1 MMRQN
6 KARLPGCGSQPH
18 TQFKMLSLIHS
29 KNTPF
34 KPPAPLSL
42 MQTYFQTLR
51 RTQAGLSAWLFQLNM
66 SSARCSLCPLH
77 ATVPGSREQRCPGV
91 WREGLPGAWDG
102 GSEAQPGRW
111 QAGPSSRRRSGK
123 GSNSNL
129 MAGCYPLAG
138 RDTATLT
145 RAPLPQRAAEPVRG
159 HSLPPCPQGRS
170 RWPRAARAGL
180 GWFRKISEDF
190 SLCQCPNT
198 QPKDHLTRI

>member
-29 KNTPF
+29 RNTPL

-51 RTQAGLSAWLFQLNM
+51 RTQAGLSAWLFQLSM
-66 SSARCSLCPLH
+66 SSARCSLCPLL
-77 ATVPGSREQRCPGV
+77 ATVPGSHEQRCPGV

-111 QAGPSSRRRSGK
+111 QAGPSSRQRSGK

-145 RAPLPQRAAEPVRG
+145 RVPLPQRAAEPVPRPQ
-159 HSLPPCPQGRS
+159 PPPLS
-170 RWPRAARAGL
+170 ARALSMATGSPRRARL
-180 GWFRKISEDF
+180 IPEDQWRF
-190 SLCQCPNT
+190 QSLSMSKYPAKRSLN
-198 QPKDHLTRI
+198 